1 MQTMP
6 SKNRPSL
13 AVAGVAVL
21 VLVVGLIA
29 YGVNQRTKQ
38 ETKENDT
45 LTQIAAPENGTAAP
59 RNVSDA
65 LTGEATTPM
74 NAQGTPKT
82 DGSMAT
88 TPTSEMAGGEPMTD
102 KSTPALNV
110 LGPVPATH
118 MVAPGDTLYTISMK
132 YYNSHIYAGDIEAL
146 NALDDP
152 DTIVVGTEL
161 KLPRP
166 EDLMGS
172 GQ

>member
-45 LTQIAAPENGTAAP
+45 LAQLASPENGSATP
-59 RNVSDA
+59 RNM
-65 LTGEATTPM
+65 TEATPGQAMTNPM
-74 NAQGTPKT
+74 TAPGTTVANNPPVTGAK
-82 DGSMAT
+82 
-88 TPTSEMAGGEPMTD
+88 PEMAGAETD
-102 KSTPALNV
+102 KSAPALNV

-132 YYNSHIYAGDIEAL
+132 YYKSHIYAGDIEAL
-146 NALDDP
+146 NALEDP

-166 EDLMGS
+166 EALMPA